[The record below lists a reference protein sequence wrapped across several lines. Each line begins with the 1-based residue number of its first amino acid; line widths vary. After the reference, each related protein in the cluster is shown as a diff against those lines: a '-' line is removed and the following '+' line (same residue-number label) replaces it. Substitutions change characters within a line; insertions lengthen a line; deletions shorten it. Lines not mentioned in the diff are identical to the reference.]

1 MFRKN
6 ALKIFIISL
15 CALFIAPVFSIKN
28 SVVNADEPITPDNV
42 VAPRGVEFV
51 YDTEWEGVNA
61 ENVLVKAGKSDDF
74 DFTTATTTVF
84 DGSKKDVTE
93 ENNALKG
100 AIISMSY
107 SSGKITASFGKIG
120 KYVLEISDKAT
131 ENAKPTKQVK
141 LEITNDVSNLNLSYK
156 LGADDI
162 KAYQDEVAKTVGT
175 GESALKIGDTFTIP
189 TFEDILNISNL
200 AYTSLN
206 KTVHYAA
213 SGATYYSTATSTF
226 EITTVGTYKFYATFE
241 TDELIIGNADS
252 KLSID
257 AKFLV
262 EKDNGFYM
270 AKKDGTDTQ
279 VFAQKHEN
287 DYKYYED
294 KEFETEY
301 TGAVDT
307 TVLVIPTFTFE
318 IKGAKPTVKSDSTYQ
333 EKGYIGYEYTGVK
346 FTVKGND
353 ITTTYVLEYSED
365 GNTWAKAEEELS
377 SSLAFTPTKK
387 GYYKVTATVIDCE
400 GNSNFAHTEK
410 IEVNDKFVTVEFK
423 TSFADW
429 LSVNTVPFIFLCI
442 SAVALI
448 GLIVVIAIPVKDKK
462 EDVKAEEID
471 K

>member
-28 SVVNADEPITPDNV
+28 SVVNADEPIKPV

-74 DFTTATTTVF
+74 DFATATTTVF

-120 KYVLEISDKAT
+120 KYVLEICDKAT

-141 LEITNDVSNLNLSYK
+141 LEITNDVSNLKLSYK

-200 AYTSLN
+200 AYISLN

-241 TDELIIGNADS
+241 T
-252 KLSID
+252 
-257 AKFLV
+257 
-262 EKDNGFYM
+262 
-270 AKKDGTDTQ
+270 
-279 VFAQKHEN
+279 
-287 DYKYYED
+287 
-294 KEFETEY
+294 EY

-307 TVLVIPTFTFE
+307 SVLVIPTFTFE

-333 EKGYIGYEYTGVK
+333 EKGYINLKYD
-346 FTVKGND
+346 VKGIEVTGND
-353 ITTTYVLEYSED
+353 VDATYTLQYRENQTDEWQTASEEYDKS
-365 GNTWAKAEEELS
+365 KHS
-377 SSLAFTPTKK
+377 FTPTKE
-387 GYYKVTATVIDCE
+387 GYYRVKVDVIDVDGISE
-400 GNSNFAHTEK
+400 SDATAS
-410 IEVNDKFVTVEFK
+410 IVVTKKLSKVEYK
-423 TSFADW
+423 TSFKNW
-429 LSVNTVPFIFLCI
+429 LSVNKVPFIFLCL
-442 SAVALI
+442 SVVCLLA
-448 GLIVVIAIPVKDKK
+448 IVVLLLLTPKRMEAIANFFKKIFAKK
-462 EDVKAEEID
+462 ENKVEDDDEE
-471 K
+471 